1 MPTVHITKPGKD
13 AKVSPIEEV
22 QIAVNAE
29 DDFPLQELDVHYS
42 VNGAPEKVASMLK
55 QKGAKQVEGTMMLS
69 LEDFKL
75 VPGDIVSLYATTRD
89 GKNAAKTDMYFIEA
103 VPFEFEYSQSQAGG
117 GGGGGGGAD
126 QDQQIS
132 AREKEIIAA
141 TFNQLKG
148 DAKVKAAA
156 AENGK
161 YLSEVQAKLRD
172 QAQSL
177 ANRTKA
183 RQLDG
188 SGAGFQQ
195 FVKEMEL
202 AVASMT
208 PASDKLKGLAFQDA
222 MTPEQQALQHL
233 LRAESTFRQ
242 IQVQI
247 SKGGGGG
254 GGGGGAG
261 RDLANLFDLELD
273 KDKNQ
278 YETNAGS
285 SAEQQK
291 QQQVDEAL
299 KKLEELARRQQQL
312 AEQQQNNPQQLAQ
325 QRYQQEMLR
334 REAEELKRQMEAL
347 QRGDQGQQRSTGPA
361 GAAGPARPA
370 DRPAA
375 ASGGQSGQQGSRRAQ
390 SVAAAS
396 SGQTAGTARATA
408 AGPESGDDRN
418 SWSGRSRIS
427 SRPSRT

>member
-1 MPTVHITKPGKD
+1 MPTVEITKPGKD

-22 QIAVNAE
+22 GVTVTGE
-29 DDFPLQELDVHYS
+29 DEYPLQELDLHYS
-42 VNGAPEKVASMLK
+42 VNGAPEKVVSMLK
-55 QKGAKQVEGTMMLS
+55 EKGAKKVEGSDAAFARRLQARS
-69 LEDFKL
+69 GRHRQPL
-75 VPGDIVSLYATTRD
+75 RD
-89 GKNAAKTDMYFIEA
+89 GARRQELRRRRTCSSSRPCRSSSSIRSRRQAVAAVAA
-103 VPFEFEYSQSQAGG
+103 VA
-117 GGGGGGGAD
+117 AD
-126 QDQQIS
+126 QEQQIS
-132 AREKEIIAA
+132 EREKEIIAA

-188 SGAGFQQ
+188 SGAAFQQ

-208 PASDKLKGLAFQDA
+208 PASEKLKGLAFQDA

-247 SKGGGGG
+247 SRGGGGG

-285 SAEQQK
+285 
-291 QQQVDEAL
+291 
-299 KKLEELARRQQQL
+299 
-312 AEQQQNNPQQLAQ
+312 
-325 QRYQQEMLR
+325 
-334 REAEELKRQMEAL
+334 
-347 QRGDQGQQRSTGPA
+347 
-361 GAAGPARPA
+361 AAG
-370 DRPAA
+370 
-375 ASGGQSGQQGSRRAQ
+375 SR
-390 SVAAAS
+390 S
-396 SGQTAGTARATA
+396 
-408 AGPESGDDRN
+408 
-418 SWSGRSRIS
+418 S
-427 SRPSRT
+427 SRWTRR